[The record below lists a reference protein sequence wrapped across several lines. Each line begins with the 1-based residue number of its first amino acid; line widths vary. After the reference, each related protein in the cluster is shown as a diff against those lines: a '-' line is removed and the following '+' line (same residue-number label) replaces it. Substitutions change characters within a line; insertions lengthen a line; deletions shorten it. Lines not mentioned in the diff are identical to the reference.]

1 MKADEIRDWDA
12 VEIAARLK
20 ELREEQFKLRFTS
33 SMMEL
38 ENHGTL
44 RQVRKDIA
52 RLKTI
57 QRERELAGSAA
68 DPRLAARV
76 PRAGAPARSKTPS
89 ETT

>member
-1 MKADEIRDWDA
+1 VEQIEMKAEEVRDWDA
-12 VEIAARLK
+12 VEINARLK
-20 ELREEQFKLRFTS
+20 ELREEQFKLRFQG

-57 QRERELAGSAA
+57 LRERELAGNA
-68 DPRLAARV
+68 
-76 PRAGAPARSKTPS
+76 PS